1 MEFYISLTSHL
12 VCAICAR
19 RCAKR
24 VLRVLGTLL
33 CALWAL
39 GGKRCAH
46 LVRCNRRHLRCEIRN
61 ANIVVAFCAGSK
73 PWYLIEGR
81 ATHRDEVAN
90 TLLLTSMLGKATP
103 KIGDRVDDLIGN
115 IQKKLY
121 GQEGDENKGRWMS
134 STSGSI
140 LMFGSMLRMESGI
153 DWRIVAS
160 LGVDLRRADDSSVTH
175 VNSSETPKAYF

>member
-1 MEFYISLTSHL
+1 
-12 VCAICAR
+12 
-19 RCAKR
+19 
-24 VLRVLGTLL
+24 
-33 CALWAL
+33 
-39 GGKRCAH
+39 
-46 LVRCNRRHLRCEIRN
+46 
-61 ANIVVAFCAGSK
+61 
-73 PWYLIEGR
+73 
-81 ATHRDEVAN
+81 
-90 TLLLTSMLGKATP
+90 MLGKATP